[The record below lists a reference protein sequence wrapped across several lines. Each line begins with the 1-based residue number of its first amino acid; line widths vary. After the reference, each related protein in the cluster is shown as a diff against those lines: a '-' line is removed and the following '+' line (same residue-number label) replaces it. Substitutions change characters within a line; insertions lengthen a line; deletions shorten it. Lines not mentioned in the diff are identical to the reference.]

1 MAVVSIVMPVYNG
14 GGYLRD
20 TVNSI
25 LGQTFREW
33 ELVCVNDSSTDD
45 SLTILE
51 QYAAIDTR
59 IKVYTTPN
67 GGSASNA
74 THFGIGKIAPESIY
88 YFYLSQDDLLSADL
102 LEKCVIRARETGAQ
116 AVMPDMEWYYEDRS
130 FVKPANRQDYIG
142 YRGDRGAIIDG
153 RTAFQGSIE
162 YQVPGFFMV
171 DLQVVRKVGFY
182 DFSYNSI
189 DATGKLWLLYCEKV
203 AFCDGRFFY
212 RQDNNGAITKKV
224 SLQLFD
230 ALQTNDWLYGY
241 IDQHFGADCE
251 LLGYVKHL
259 QLDDLISRYGW
270 LCKKNTLEP
279 VKYRQAV
286 ERTKAA
292 YVRFRAQ
299 GGYRAK
305 GGVKERLKAWLI
317 NTSYATFGLY
327 ARRVNG
333 K

>member
-1 MAVVSIVMPVYNG
+1 MELVSIVMPVYNG
-14 GGYLRD
+14 EQYVRATIDSVLSQSYSD
-20 TVNSI
+20 
-25 LGQTFREW
+25 W
-33 ELVCVNDSSTDD
+33 ELICVNDSSPDG
-45 SLTILE
+45 SLAILE
-51 QYAAIDTR
+51 RYASVDPR

-67 GGSASNA
+67 GGSASKA
-74 THFGIGKIAPESIY
+74 THFGIGKIAPESKY

-102 LEKCVIRARETGAQ
+102 LEKCVVRARETGAQ
-116 AVMPDMEWYYEDRS
+116 AVMPDMEWYYEDQS

-142 YRGDRGAIIDG
+142 YQGDRRVIIDG
-153 RTAFQGSIE
+153 RTAFRGSIE

-171 DLQVVRKVGFY
+171 ETQIVRQVGFY

-189 DATGKLWLLYCEKV
+189 DATGKLWLLHCVKV

-212 RQDNNGAITKKV
+212 RQDNDGAITKKI

-230 ALQTNDWLYGY
+230 ALQTNDWLYSY
-241 IDQHFGADCE
+241 IDQNFRSDRE
-251 LLGYVKHL
+251 LLGYVKRL
-259 QLDDLISRYGW
+259 QLDDLVSRYGW
-270 LCKKNTLEP
+270 LCDKNTLEP

-292 YVRFRAQ
+292 YARFRAQ
-299 GGYRAK
+299 GGYMGQ
-305 GGVKERLKAWLI
+305 GGMKERLKALLI

-327 ARRVNG
+327 AKRANG